1 MKICVTSS
9 WKSFDDSIDA
19 RFGRCQYFITVDTE
33 SLKAE
38 AIPNPALCAGGAA
51 GIQAAQLLV
60 DKRVKV
66 VLTGNVG
73 PKAFTTLTAAG
84 IQIVTGLS
92 GITVR
97 QAIEGYKAGQY
108 QYSTVPSVESHYGT
122 GMGLGWGMGR
132 GKCMGVGMP
141 QQRPQPTFSRK
152 EEQKI
157 PEDDQ

>member
-9 WKSFDDSIDA
+9 WKSLDDTIDS
-19 RFGRCQYFITVDTE
+19 RFGRCQYFIIVDTE
-33 SLKAE
+33 SMEVE
-38 AIPNPALCAGGAA
+38 AIQNPALCAGGAA

-73 PKAFTTLTAAG
+73 PNAFKTLTAAG

-92 GITVR
+92 GITVK
-97 QAIEGYKAGQY
+97 QAIEGFKAGQY
-108 QYSTVPSVESHYGT
+108 QQSTAPSVEAHYGT

-132 GKCMGVGMP
+132 GKCMEVWY
-141 QQRPQPTFSRK
+141 TSTTTSTNS
-152 EEQKI
+152 I
-157 PEDDQ
+157 PERGKKESS

>member
-9 WKSFDDSIDA
+9 WESMDDSIDA
-19 RFGRCQYFITVDTE
+19 RFGRCQYFIIVDTE
-33 SLKAE
+33 NNHFE
-38 AIPNPALCAGGAA
+38 AIQNPALCAGGAA

-73 PKAFTTLTAAG
+73 PKAFTTLSASG
-84 IQIVTGLS
+84 IRIVTGLS

-132 GKCMGVGMP
+132 GRCMGVGMSA
-141 QQRPQPTFSRK
+141 QRPKPILSKK
-152 EEQKI
+152 EKI
-157 PEDDQ
+157 KF

>member
-9 WKSFDDSIDA
+9 WKSLDDTIDA
-19 RFGRCQYFITVDTE
+19 RFGRCQYFIIVDME
-33 SLKAE
+33 SFEVE
-38 AIPNPALCAGGAA
+38 AIQNPALCAGGAA

-92 GITVR
+92 GITVK
-97 QAIEGYKAGQY
+97 QAIEGFKAGQY
-108 QYSTVPSVESHYGT
+108 QQSTVPSVEAHYGT

-132 GKCMGVGMP
+132 GECMGVGMP
-141 QQRPQPTFSRK
+141 AQRPQPLLSK
-152 EEQKI
+152 KI
-157 PEDDQ
+157 KN